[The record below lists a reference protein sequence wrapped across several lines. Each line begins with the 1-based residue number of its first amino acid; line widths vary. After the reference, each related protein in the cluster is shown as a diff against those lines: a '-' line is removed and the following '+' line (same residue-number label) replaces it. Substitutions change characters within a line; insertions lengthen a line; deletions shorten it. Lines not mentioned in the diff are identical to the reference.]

1 MDMLKIVPQLTD
13 LSLIFTDFHSV
24 EQGITLRLRDVF

>member
-1 MDMLKIVPQLTD
+1 MLKIVPKLTNL
-13 LSLIFTDFHSV
+13 LSIFTDFHSI